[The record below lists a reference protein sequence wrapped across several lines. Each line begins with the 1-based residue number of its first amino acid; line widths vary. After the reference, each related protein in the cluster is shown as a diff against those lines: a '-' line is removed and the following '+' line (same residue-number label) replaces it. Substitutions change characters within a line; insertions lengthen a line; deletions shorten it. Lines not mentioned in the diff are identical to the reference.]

1 MENETNP
8 EPRKSLLLF
17 IPSLTHS
24 AGMERAS
31 TTVANALTRRGYR
44 VAFAVLGTD
53 TGSFFPLAEGV
64 RVYGLGN
71 TDGVR
76 HHRWRTA
83 RRLRRLAVRLGV
95 DYVVNV
101 DVSMVQVS
109 VLALPLP
116 RGVQLLTWEH
126 FSMASVRGSLP
137 ARAQRWLAAAVSR
150 RTLVLTEADRRVY
163 PAALR
168 SRVTVIPNFTTLNSG
183 GVRSPLE
190 APTVVAVGRKV
201 PVKGFDLLIEAW
213 SRVAA
218 DFGDWRLRIIGGGN
232 DAGLQ
237 RLIDLAGLQGSV
249 SLLPPTPHIDE
260 EYRRASLFVLSS
272 RFESFGLVLIEAK
285 SFGLPVVSFDCPY
298 GPREIVRDG
307 TDGLLVPPGDV
318 AALAA
323 ALRRCLTDGNLR
335 RRYGTAAYDDYC
347 ARWSERSV
355 VDRWTAL
362 LG

>member
-8 EPRKSLLLF
+8 EPCKSLLLF

-31 TTVANALTRRGYR
+31 TTVANALTRRGFR

-71 TDGVR
+71 ADGVR

-150 RTLVLTEADRRVY
+150 RTLVLTEADRRAY

-168 SRVTVIPNFTTLNSG
+168 SRVTVIPNFTTLNSD

-218 DFGDWRLRIIGGGN
+218 DFGDWRLRIIGGVMTLVCSVLSTLRGYRGASHCCHLRPISTRSTAGPRSSCCP
-232 DAGLQ
+232 AGL
-237 RLIDLAGLQGSV
+237 
-249 SLLPPTPHIDE
+249 SLSDWCSSRPSRSACPWSASTAPTVRAKSCVTARTACSYRTATSRPWPTP
-260 EYRRASLFVLSS
+260 
-272 RFESFGLVLIEAK
+272 
-285 SFGLPVVSFDCPY
+285 C
-298 GPREIVRDG
+298 
-307 TDGLLVPPGDV
+307 
-318 AALAA
+318 
-323 ALRRCLTDGNLR
+323 
-335 RRYGTAAYDDYC
+335 TAA
-347 ARWSERSV
+347 
-355 VDRWTAL
+355 
-362 LG
+362 

>member
-8 EPRKSLLLF
+8 EPCKSLLLF

-44 VAFAVLGTD
+44 VAFAVLGDD
-53 TGSFFPLAEGV
+53 TASFFPLAEGV

-76 HHRWRTA
+76 RHRWRTA

-116 RGVQLLTWEH
+116 RGMRLLTWEH

-137 ARAQRWLAAAVSR
+137 ARAQRWLAAVVSR
-150 RTLVLTEADRRVY
+150 RTVVLTEADRRAY

-168 SRVTVIPNFTTLNSG
+168 GRVEVIPNFTTLNPG
-183 GVRSPLE
+183 GARSPLE
-190 APTVVAVGRKV
+190 AHTVVAVGRKV
-201 PVKGFDLLIEAW
+201 AVKGFDLLIEAW
-213 SRVAA
+213 RRIPGGV
-218 DFGDWRLRIIGGGN
+218 GDWRLRIIGGVTALIYSVLSTVQGYGRASRCCRLRPVSTRSTGGLRSSCCP
-232 DAGLQ
+232 AGLSLSGWCLS
-237 RLIDLAGLQGSV
+237 RPSRSACPWSV
-249 SLLPPTPHIDE
+249 STAPTVRAKLCATAPTAGSYRTATSRPWPTP
-260 EYRRASLFVLSS
+260 
-272 RFESFGLVLIEAK
+272 
-285 SFGLPVVSFDCPY
+285 C
-298 GPREIVRDG
+298 
-307 TDGLLVPPGDV
+307 
-318 AALAA
+318 
-323 ALRRCLTDGNLR
+323 
-335 RRYGTAAYDDYC
+335 TAA
-347 ARWSERSV
+347 
-355 VDRWTAL
+355 
-362 LG
+362 